1 MEAFLLT
8 GSPAKHPV
16 CQREIAAPTV
26 KWYSTILADTNPVTV
41 ESHRDTAIGIA
52 CMDEAAWHVEVITYE
67 SREGVVGVLVGI
79 VGTPVRQGS
88 LLLESQ
94 RIGEERGVVALYG
107 KLETIPLTNDVRL
120 HTVAPEDVL

>member
-1 MEAFLLT
+1 
-8 GSPAKHPV
+8 
-16 CQREIAAPTV
+16 
-26 KWYSTILADTNPVTV
+26 
-41 ESHRDTAIGIA
+41 
-52 CMDEAAWHVEVITYE
+52 MDEAAGHVEVITYE
-67 SREGVVGVLVGI
+67 SREGVVGVLVDI